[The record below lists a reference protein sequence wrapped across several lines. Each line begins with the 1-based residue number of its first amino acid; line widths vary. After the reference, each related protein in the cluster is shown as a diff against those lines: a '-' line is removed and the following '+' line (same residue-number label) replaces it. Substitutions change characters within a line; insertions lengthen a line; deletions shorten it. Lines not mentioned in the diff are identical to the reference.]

1 MGDKAMETRFLITRQ
16 GKNWRVDREGDFLTI
31 TNMKT
36 GEPHKSPRGLI
47 TDNGGVEGLW
57 ANCKTQEE
65 LDAMRAYLNSHEH
78 KAQLAKEKAERE
90 AYKARIEQKIKER
103 EENDEKEY
111 QETIKGRI
119 VEPTAHNLYIILRHF
134 NNQNWGAWDLSE
146 VKLLG
151 NGFSMAQYDCD
162 GKQATTIALTKA
174 IEYDGEKVSKFKVG
188 GKRNHLIKY
197 TELHNFD

>member
-1 MGDKAMETRFLITRQ
+1 M
-16 GKNWRVDREGDFLTI
+16 
-31 TNMKT
+31 
-36 GEPHKSPRGLI
+36 
-47 TDNGGVEGLW
+47 W
-57 ANCKTQEE
+57 AHCKTQEE
-65 LDAMRAYLNSHEH
+65 LDAMRAYLNSPEH

-146 VKLLG
+146 VKLSG
-151 NGFSMAQYDCD
+151 CGFSMAQYDCD
-162 GKQATTIALTKA
+162 GKQATTIKLTKK
-174 IEYDGEKVSKFKVG
+174 IEFNDEQTNMFKIG
-188 GKRNHLIKY
+188 GKRGHLTKH
-197 TELHNFD
+197 TEIFDFN